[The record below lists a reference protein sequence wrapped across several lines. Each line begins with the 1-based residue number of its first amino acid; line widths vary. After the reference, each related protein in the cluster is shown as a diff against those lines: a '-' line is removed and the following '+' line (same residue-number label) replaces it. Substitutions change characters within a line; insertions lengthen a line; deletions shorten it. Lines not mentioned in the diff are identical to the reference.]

1 MTLAQG
7 SESGAPANVT
17 QLLNQWMDG
26 DRKAFEALVPIVYG
40 ELRRI
45 AENAMRREAV
55 DHTLQPT
62 ALVNEAYLRLVEQHG
77 MRWENR
83 VHFYAVT
90 AQMMRRILVD
100 HARHGARKKRGGGV
114 RPVTLQLAAEL
125 AAPETVDIVALDRA
139 LEKLEAVAPRQ
150 CRIVELRFFAG
161 LDIDAV
167 AAALGVSA
175 PTVKREWA
183 IARTFL
189 FRELR
194 QENTQ

>member
-1 MTLAQG
+1 MNTPRRAQP
-7 SESGAPANVT
+7 EPPPEVT

-26 DRKAFEALVPIVYG
+26 DRKAFEQLVPIVYG
-40 ELRRI
+40 ELRKI
-45 AENAMRREAV
+45 AENAMRRETIG
-55 DHTLQPT
+55 HTLQPT
-62 ALVNEAYLRLVEQHG
+62 ALVNEAYLRLVDQHG

-100 HARHGARKKRGGGV
+100 HARGGLRKKRGAGAKAISLEIV
-114 RPVTLQLAAEL
+114 ADLAT
-125 AAPETVDIVALDRA
+125 PETIDLVALDLA

-161 LDIDAV
+161 LEIDAV

-175 PTVKREWA
+175 PTIKREWA

-194 QENTQ
+194 QENQG